1 MRYVLALRMQRA
13 KTLLR
18 DRRATVTSVAA
29 QVGYRSD
36 VGFAAAFKREVG
48 VSPGGYRTLRAP

>member
-1 MRYVLALRMQRA
+1 MQRA

-18 DRRATVTSVAA
+18 DERATVTAVAA
-29 QVGYRSD
+29 RVGYQSD

-48 VSPGGYRTLRAP
+48 VSPGSYRQDQAP

>member
-1 MRYVLALRMQRA
+1 MQYVTSLRMQRA

-18 DRRATVTSVAA
+18 DERATVSAVAA
-29 QVGYRSD
+29 RVGYRSD

-48 VSPGGYRTLRAP
+48 MAPGRYGRT